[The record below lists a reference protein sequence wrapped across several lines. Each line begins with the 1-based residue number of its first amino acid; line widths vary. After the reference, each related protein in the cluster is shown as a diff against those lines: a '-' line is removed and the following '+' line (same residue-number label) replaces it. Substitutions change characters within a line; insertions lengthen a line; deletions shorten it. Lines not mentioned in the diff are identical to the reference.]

1 MKFITNKAITAKYK
15 LSKFYAIGVII
26 FIVIFSG
33 LTFLSVFLSFVKL

>member
-15 LSKFYAIGVII
+15 LSKFYIIGVII

-33 LTFLSVFLSFVKL
+33 LTLLSVFLSFVKQ